1 MSQTTI
7 SGFILALAV
16 VFGAFGAHGL
26 RDILDPYSMSVY
38 QTGVQYHFY
47 HGLGMLL
54 IPLLAK
60 SGIVAAG
67 PATWAHRLMLVGIL
81 FFSGSLYVLA
91 ISGQT
96 ILGAVAPIGGT
107 AFIAGWLALVWGSM
121 PSRSPSGS

>member
-1 MSQTTI
+1 MTQTTI
-7 SGFILALAV
+7 SGFLLALAV

-38 QTGVQYHFY
+38 QTGVSYHFY
-47 HGLGMLL
+47 HALGMLAV
-54 IPLLAK
+54 PLLVK
-60 SGIVAAG
+60 TGLVAEGAG
-67 PATWAHRLMLVGIL
+67 KWAHRLMGIGIL

-121 PSRSPSGS
+121 NSPRS

>member
-1 MSQTTI
+1 MTQTTI
-7 SGFILALAV
+7 SAFLLALAV

-38 QTGVQYHFY
+38 QTGVSYHFF
-47 HGLGMLL
+47 HALGMLA

-60 SGIVAAG
+60 AG
-67 PATWAHRLMLVGIL
+67 LVPEASAKWAHRLLGIGIL

-91 ISGQT
+91 LTGQT

-121 PSRSPSGS
+121 QTPRAS

>member
-1 MSQTTI
+1 MTQTTI
-7 SGFILALAV
+7 TGFLLALAV

-38 QTGVQYHFY
+38 QTGVYYHFF
-47 HGLGMLL
+47 HSLGMLA

-60 SGIVAAG
+60 AG
-67 PATWAHRLMLVGIL
+67 LVTLGSAKWAHGLLGVGIL

-91 ISGQT
+91 LTGQT

-107 AFIAGWLALVWGSM
+107 AFIAGWLVLVWGSM
-121 PSRSPSGS
+121 QAPRGS

>member
-1 MSQTTI
+1 MTQTTVT
-7 SGFILALAV
+7 GFLLALAV

-38 QTGVQYHFY
+38 QTGVYYHFF
-47 HGLGMLL
+47 HGLGMLA
-54 IPLLAK
+54 IPLLVKAELVTAG
-60 SGIVAAG
+60 SGK
-67 PATWAHRLMLVGIL
+67 WAHGLMGIGIL

-107 AFIAGWLALVWGSM
+107 AFIAGWMMLVWGSLQA
-121 PSRSPSGS
+121 RQ

>member
-1 MSQTTI
+1 MTQTTI
-7 SGFILALAV
+7 SGFLLALAV

-26 RDILDPYSMSVY
+26 KDILDPYSMSVY
-38 QTGVQYHFY
+38 QTGVTYHFY
-47 HGLGMLL
+47 HGLGMLA
-54 IPLLAK
+54 IPLLVK
-60 SGIVAAG
+60 TGLVTDNSGK
-67 PATWAHRLMLVGIL
+67 WAHRLLGIGIL

-121 PSRSPSGS
+121 QSRGPQS

>member
-1 MSQTTI
+1 MTQTTI
-7 SGFILALAV
+7 TAFLLALAV

-26 RDILDPYSMSVY
+26 RDILDPYSMTVY
-38 QTGVQYHFY
+38 EKGVYYHFV
-47 HGLGMLL
+47 HALGMLA

-60 SGIVAAG
+60 AG
-67 PATWAHRLMLVGIL
+67 LVTESAATWAHRLLAIGII

-91 ISGQT
+91 ISGET

-121 PSRSPSGS
+121 QSRAS

>member
-1 MSQTTI
+1 MSQTTVTA
-7 SGFILALAV
+7 FLLALAV

-26 RDILDPYSMSVY
+26 REILDPYSMSVY
-38 QTGVQYHFY
+38 QTGVQYHFF
-47 HGLGMLL
+47 HAIGMLA

-60 SGIVAAG
+60 AGIVAEGA
-67 PATWAHRLMLVGIL
+67 ATWAYRLLLIGIL

-91 ISGQT
+91 ISGET
-96 ILGAVAPIGGT
+96 ILGVVAPIGGT